1 MRPAIRPLLSAFF
14 LLLSLAGTS
23 TAGDEPPVWRPV
35 TAYEMQLKAPTV
47 ESDADAEGIFWEVWL
62 DDEKTN
68 SIYQE
73 HYIRVKIFT
82 ARGQERFSKFD
93 IPFTKGLKIDG
104 IAARVI
110 RPDGTILTLDPKDIF
125 EREIVKA
132 NKVKVTAKSFAVP
145 GIEPGVIVEYKYRET
160 FKDTWGNGINLE
172 FQHDIPVQ
180 KIAYH
185 IRPQPGYRLVTNF
198 FNMPETAF
206 VEDPAQKGF
215 LIATQSNVPAYK
227 TEPNMPPENE
237 VRRWA
242 FVGYTIRDERIWINF
257 YRRYSYWLTRL
268 ARPTDQI
275 KRKAA
280 ELTNGASS
288 EEEKLRRI
296 YEYVQRQIKNVDF
309 DRPPTEGEI
318 DDVDDQDHAEDVI
331 KRGMGRSRNIELLF
345 ASLAMAAGFE
355 VNLAFTGNRSI
366 AFFSPEKY
374 PFSSF
379 IRMAGVAVR
388 VGGEM
393 KYFNASVPFLAYGQ
407 LLWQEQGVSAM
418 LIGPGS
424 YSWRATPVPGPES
437 SPARRIAIASISEDG
452 TLEGT
457 IKLEYSGQQAIWR
470 RSELFSLSDQQRKE
484 RVEQELKERVS
495 TAELSEIV
503 IENLGDASKPLTF
516 GYKLKIPNYAQRT
529 GQRLILQP
537 GIFEYGAKPFFAT
550 ATRTHGIHFSYPW
563 SENDEIELKLPDGF
577 TPENVIQPAP
587 IADTGNITS
596 LRVSMSINSAANV
609 LGYKREFHFGGD
621 GKIFFPQTAYP
632 ALKRL
637 FDSFH
642 RTDSRVVTLKGKK

>member
-1 MRPAIRPLLSAFF
+1 M
-14 LLLSLAGTS
+14 
-23 TAGDEPPVWRPV
+23 
-35 TAYEMQLKAPTV
+35 
-47 ESDADAEGIFWEVWL
+47 
-62 DDEKTN
+62 
-68 SIYQE
+68 
-73 HYIRVKIFT
+73 
-82 ARGQERFSKFD
+82 KF
-93 IPFTKGLKIDG
+93 
-104 IAARVI
+104 
-110 RPDGTILTLDPKDIF
+110 
-125 EREIVKA
+125 
-132 NKVKVTAKSFAVP
+132 
-145 GIEPGVIVEYKYRET
+145 
-160 FKDTWGNGINLE
+160 
-172 FQHDIPVQ
+172 
-180 KIAYH
+180 
-185 IRPQPGYRLVTNF
+185 
-198 FNMPETAF
+198 
-206 VEDPAQKGF
+206 
-215 LIATQSNVPAYK
+215 
-227 TEPNMPPENE
+227 
-237 VRRWA
+237 
-242 FVGYTIRDERIWINF
+242 
-257 YRRYSYWLTRL
+257 
-268 ARPTDQI
+268 
-275 KRKAA
+275 
-280 ELTNGASS
+280 
-288 EEEKLRRI
+288 
-296 YEYVQRQIKNVDF
+296 
-309 DRPPTEGEI
+309 
-318 DDVDDQDHAEDVI
+318 
-331 KRGMGRSRNIELLF
+331 
-345 ASLAMAAGFE
+345 
-355 VNLAFTGNRSI
+355 
-366 AFFSPEKY
+366 
-374 PFSSF
+374 
-379 IRMAGVAVR
+379 
-388 VGGEM
+388 
-393 KYFNASVPFLAYGQ
+393 FNASVPFLAYGQ